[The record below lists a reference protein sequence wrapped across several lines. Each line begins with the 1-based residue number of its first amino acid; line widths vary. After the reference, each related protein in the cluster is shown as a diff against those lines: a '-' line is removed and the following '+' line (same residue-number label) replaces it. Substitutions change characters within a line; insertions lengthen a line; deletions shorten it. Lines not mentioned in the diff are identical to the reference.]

1 MKNQK
6 AKIKN
11 FIRWGKLHPTFTE
24 VVAETSQLKR
34 ASSIKQRG
42 IFNQKKPVVKI
53 KENL

>member
-6 AKIKN
+6 AKLKKLIW
-11 FIRWGKLHPTFTE
+11 WGKPHPTFTE
-24 VVAETSQLKR
+24 VVAATSQLKQ

-53 KENL
+53 KEKL